1 MASPSH
7 ELAQSGD
14 GIDRIL
20 LREKMTAAH
29 GPAANVRSPLTQH
42 TERSTN
48 VCVPLVQGT
57 AHAPQREHRTLNDAC
72 RFSIRVIVRPIG
84 GGSGAVLFTDG
95 MDSGR
100 GAKCIHIFLAYVG
113 GKSGRIGAPFAQRIL

>member
-14 GIDRIL
+14 GIGRIL

-48 VCVPLVQGT
+48 VCVPLVQRT
-57 AHAPQREHRTLNDAC
+57 AHAPQPDRRTLNDAC
-72 RFSIRVIVRPIG
+72 CLSIRVIVRPIE
-84 GGSGAVLFTDG
+84 GGSGAVLLTDG

-100 GAKCIHIFLAYVG
+100 GAKRIHIFLSYAC
-113 GKSGRIGAPFAQRIL
+113 RE